1 MRPRDVAKEAKSRLD
16 RALERARPWRNRE
29 EQPGPEAEEFRPP
42 LGYEPSGDEFRGPSR
57 PPADEEIIPTKH
69 IEGAWALLRRGL
81 RETPELR
88 AGLGYTVGLAM
99 ALTTARVV
107 IPVLVQQILDRG
119 LVGPA
124 GFRPRFVYPA
134 CVVAAVLVVF
144 VYFAGRA
151 TYRRLVRASES
162 ALAALRVRGFAHIH
176 RLSIAEQTAEK
187 RGAFVSRVTADID
200 TLGQFLEWG
209 GISWITSAALMVGT
223 GVAMFVYSWQLSLLA
238 LLTIAPLFVVLRFM
252 QRGMLA
258 AYDHVRSRVGDTLS
272 AVSESLMGAAVVRA
286 YGLEE
291 RTNKKLHEAIQRRYK
306 AEMQGAKYMAA
317 IFPMADLF
325 GAAAVATVVGFGA
338 VFGRGWGVSIGDMI
352 ALIFLVSLFVQPLS
366 ELSETFDQTQTA
378 IAGWRKVLGL
388 LDLPVDVVEPA
399 PGEPLPSGALS
410 IRTEDL
416 EFAYRDGGGPVLK
429 GIDLD
434 IPAGAHVAVVGE
446 TGHGK
451 TTFAK
456 LLCRLADPTRG
467 RIVIGGVDL
476 REAAPE
482 YRRRGIRMVPQDGF
496 LFDTTIRNNVRYGL
510 EGASDGQVDRAFRE
524 LGLEDWVRG
533 LPEGLDTPVG
543 ERGESLS
550 VGERQL
556 VALVRAQMG
565 DPGLLILDE
574 ATSAVDPETERA
586 LADALLRV
594 SEGRTTV
601 TIAHRMSTAE
611 SAEQVLVFHEGR
623 IVERGR
629 HAQLVAVGGVYAS
642 LYRSWLG
649 NTQGDGDGSAGDEVI
664 AGRSGQGP
672 AGTDDRGHPIG

>member
-1 MRPRDVAKEAKSRLD
+1 MKPRDAAKEAKSRLE
-16 RALERARPWRNRE
+16 RALERARPWRGRE
-29 EQPGPEAEEFRPP
+29 DESGPEIEAFEPPEERRDEDFEGQRP
-42 LGYEPSGDEFRGPSR
+42 LSE
-57 PPADEEIIPTKH
+57 EEIIPTQH
-69 IEGAWALLRRGL
+69 IQGAFALLRRGL

-88 AGLGYTVGLAM
+88 AGLGYTLGLAM
-99 ALTTARVV
+99 ALTAGRVV
-107 IPVLVQQILDRG
+107 VPVLVQQILDRG
-119 LVGPA
+119 LLGPQ
-124 GFRPRFVYPA
+124 GFRPRFVYSA
-134 CVVAAVLVVF
+134 CLFAVVLIVF

-162 ALAALRVRGFAHIH
+162 ALAALRVRAFAHIH

-209 GISWITSAALMVGT
+209 GISWVTSAALMVGT
-223 GVAMFVYSWQLSLLA
+223 AAVMFVYSWQLTLLA
-238 LLTIAPLFVVLRFM
+238 LAAIAPLFAVLRIM

-258 AYDHVRSRVGDTLS
+258 AYDLVRTRVGETLS

-291 RTNKKLHEAIQRRYK
+291 QTNRKLQDSIQRRYK
-306 AEMQGAKYMAA
+306 AEMQGAKYMAS

-325 GAAAVATVVGFGA
+325 GAAAVSTVVGFGA
-338 VFGRGWGVSIGDMI
+338 VFGRRWGVSLGDMI

-388 LDLPVDVVEPA
+388 LDLPVELVEPN

-410 IRTEDL
+410 VRTEGL
-416 EFAYRDGGGPVLK
+416 EFGYRDGGGPVLR
-429 GIDLD
+429 GIDLQV
-434 IPAGAHVAVVGE
+434 PAGAHVAVVGE

-456 LLCRLADPTRG
+456 LLCRLADPTDG
-467 RIVIGGVDL
+467 RIVIGDVDL
-476 REAAPE
+476 RNVAPAS
-482 YRRRGIRMVPQDGF
+482 RRRGIRMVPQDGF
-496 LFDTTIRNNVRYGL
+496 LFDTTIRENVRFGL
-510 EGASDGQVDRAFRE
+510 EGATDELVDDAFHR

-586 LADALLRV
+586 LAEALERL

-629 HAQLVAVGGVYAS
+629 HADLVAAGGVYAS

-649 NTQGDGDGSAGDEVI
+649 NTQDEGKSRSGDGEVM
-664 AGRSGQGP
+664 AGRSGHGP
-672 AGTDDRGHPIG
+672 SGADDGSHPLG